1 MDGTASIG
9 RGKPSV
15 VAACADARPAAEPA
29 ALASLPAGPIELIQ
43 PRNSPGID
51 AMSNAT
57 ASANVS
63 ATQVVCHRCN
73 GTVRVPTDRLGDQPN
88 CPRCHEPLFT
98 GHPVELNS
106 AGFDRQVSQSG
117 VPVVVD
123 FWAPWCSPC
132 RSMAPVFERVAAE
145 TEPAARFAK
154 LNTDEA
160 QDVAARYGI
169 RSIPTLMVFK
179 DGREV
184 ARQAGAMDAA
194 SLRRWLEANAG
205 IKG

>member
-1 MDGTASIG
+1 MA
-9 RGKPSV
+9 P
-15 VAACADARPAAEPA
+15 
-29 ALASLPAGPIELIQ
+29 LASLPADPIEALQ
-43 PRNSPGID
+43 PLKSPGID

-57 ASANVS
+57 ASANVP
-63 ATQVVCHRCN
+63 ATQVVCHRCD
-73 GTVRVPTDRLGDQPN
+73 GVVRVPADRLQDQPN

-106 AGFDRQVSQSG
+106 AGFDRHVSQSG

-123 FWAPWCSPC
+123 FWAPWCGPC
-132 RSMAPVFERVAAE
+132 RSMAPVFERLAAE

-160 QDVAARYGI
+160 QDIAARYGI

-194 SLRRWLEANAG
+194 SMRRWLAANAG
-205 IKG
+205 VSGRG

>member
-1 MDGTASIG
+1 MQGPPAISRRPGTLAS
-9 RGKPSV
+9 
-15 VAACADARPAAEPA
+15 ARP
-29 ALASLPAGPIELIQ
+29 GPIEAVH
-43 PRNSPGID
+43 PPSPPGID

-57 ASANVS
+57 ASAKVS

-73 GTVRVPTDRLGDQPN
+73 GIVRVPTDRMQDRPS
-88 CPRCHEPLFT
+88 CPRCHQPLFT
-98 GHPVELNS
+98 GHPVELTS

-123 FWAPWCSPC
+123 FWAPWCGPC
-132 RSMAPVFERVAAE
+132 RSMAPVFERIAAE

-160 QDVAARYGI
+160 QDAAARYGI
-169 RSIPTLMVFK
+169 RSIPTLLVFK

-194 SLRRWLEANAG
+194 SLRRWLAANAG
-205 IKG
+205 IGARR